1 MAVAAVTMGGS
12 VEHYLDRNNDSGAL
26 KTNLTK
32 PTLCLAQGTHTSHV
46 LSWMV
51 SPLSHSHHYPDPRMK
66 NLDHQDLVEQ
76 KPLSSPPIQNTAGSM
91 GTLSKL
97 YLQQVFGKVLAII
110 QLVQVGNELLAGHL
124 LANVL

>member
-1 MAVAAVTMGGS
+1 
-12 VEHYLDRNNDSGAL
+12 
-26 KTNLTK
+26 
-32 PTLCLAQGTHTSHV
+32 
-46 LSWMV
+46 
-51 SPLSHSHHYPDPRMK
+51 MK

-76 KPLSSPPIQNTAGSM
+76 KPLSSLPTLNTAGSM